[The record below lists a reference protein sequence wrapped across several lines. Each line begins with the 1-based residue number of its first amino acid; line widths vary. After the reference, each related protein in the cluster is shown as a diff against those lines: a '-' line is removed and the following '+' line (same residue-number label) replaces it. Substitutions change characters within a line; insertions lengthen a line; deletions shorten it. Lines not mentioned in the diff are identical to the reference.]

1 MPIELIIFQ
10 LIVLIY
16 SIVLHEIAHGY
27 AAYRY
32 GDNTALYQG
41 RLSMNPLV
49 HLDMFGSILLPLM
62 LFIGNSPILA
72 GWAKPV
78 PVNEDNLRP
87 QKQGSFIISIAG
99 VAINF
104 AIAFV
109 FILFALYIDS
119 INLKTLCYIVVT
131 VNVALGLFN
140 LIPFPPA
147 DGYRILSIFLPF
159 EMKRNIDNF
168 INQNFYVTIITS
180 IIFAAILFSF
190 FFPYITSILRQVIF

>member
-1 MPIELIIFQ
+1 MSIELIIFQ

-78 PVNEDNLRP
+78 PVNESNLRP
-87 QKQGSFIISIAG
+87 YKLGSFVVSIAG

-109 FILFALYIDS
+109 FTLLALYIDS
-119 INLKTLCYIVVT
+119 MSIKTLCYIIVT

-140 LIPFPPA
+140 LIPFPSA
-147 DGYRILSIFLPF
+147 DGYRIISIFLPTGLRY
-159 EMKRNIDNF
+159 KIDDFLNNNF
-168 INQNFYVTIITS
+168 HITIISS
-180 IIFAAILFSF
+180 IILASILFSF
-190 FFPYITSILRQVIF
+190 FFPYISGILRQIIF